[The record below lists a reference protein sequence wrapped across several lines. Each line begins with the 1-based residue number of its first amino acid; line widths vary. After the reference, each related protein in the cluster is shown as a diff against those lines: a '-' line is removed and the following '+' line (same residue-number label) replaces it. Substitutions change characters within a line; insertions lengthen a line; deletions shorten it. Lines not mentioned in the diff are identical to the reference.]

1 MIEKAIFTLLA
12 ADAGV
17 GAICADRISPH
28 QRLQGTA
35 LPAVVYNVTEI
46 EPFRNLSEAS
56 TLTAAQL
63 QVTAIADTYAAARA
77 LSSACIAAISGG
89 LGVIAGTGVTLVA
102 SRWVSE
108 SPTDTGTGE
117 GEEDLPYEVQST
129 YTIHYTEA

>member
-46 EPFRNLSEAS
+46 EPFRNLSNAS
-56 TLTAAQL
+56 ALTSAQL
-63 QVTAIADTYAAARA
+63 QITAIADTYADARA
-77 LSSACIAAISGG
+77 LSSACIAAMSGG
-89 LGVIAGTGVTLVA
+89 LGLIAGTGVTLVA

-129 YTIHYTEA
+129 YTIHYTEV